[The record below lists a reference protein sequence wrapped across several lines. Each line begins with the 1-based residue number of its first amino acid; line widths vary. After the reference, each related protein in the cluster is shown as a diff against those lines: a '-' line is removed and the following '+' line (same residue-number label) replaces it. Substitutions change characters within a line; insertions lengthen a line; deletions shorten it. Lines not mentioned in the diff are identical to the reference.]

1 MEKSLEKSFFWIRR
15 HNRNLGMNMKV
26 EKIGV
31 TRIKEKLQSLKKQPD
46 APAEA
51 VEIEDIAAKIN
62 ALEEQEKEK
71 KKRKREMQKKRR
83 RALR

>member
-1 MEKSLEKSFFWIRR
+1 MEEFLFCMHR

-46 APAEA
+46 VPAEA

-83 RALR
+83 